1 MAGYHPDGSRAGAAG
16 RLVLGLVFL
25 AATVLVASLVLPDLG
40 PNLRA
45 ARGDGRPGV
54 FTAERLD
61 CAKRCLWYGTFRPDA
76 GSGSRADVW
85 LEGARHGDVGTG
97 AAVPA
102 VDTGASRYVFS
113 AGGSP
118 HWAGM
123 IGGSALTVV
132 FAAGSLHL
140 VVRGLRGLVRR
151 RG

>member
-1 MAGYHPDGSRAGAAG
+1 MAGYHPEGSRAGAAG
-16 RLVLGLVFL
+16 RLILGLVFL
-25 AATVLVASLVLPDLG
+25 AATALVASLVLPDIG

-45 ARGDGRPGV
+45 ARGGGRPGV

-61 CAKRCLWYGTFRPDA
+61 CAKRCLWYGSFRPDA
-76 GSGSRADVW
+76 GGRSRGDVW
-85 LEGARHGDVGTG
+85 LEGVRHGDVRAG

-102 VDTGASRYVFS
+102 VDAGASRYVFS

-123 IGGSALTVV
+123 IGGSVLTAA

-140 VVRGLRGLVRR
+140 VVRGLRGLARR
-151 RG
+151 A